1 MYALLLAGL
10 ALVLAGVAPRLMAR
24 LVAFRRA
31 PRPALIAW
39 QAVSLSAVLA
49 ALCAAP
55 AALGYL
61 DNTTYGWF
69 ACSSQNGCA
78 STIWWMENR
87 RWVVPGVAATVTLL
101 VLGRLLLS
109 GHRIGTNLR
118 AARARHRELVDVLAA
133 PASISSQGDGR
144 ADGIRVLDH
153 ATPTA
158 YCLPGRRSRVVLTE
172 GALAALPDDELEA
185 VLAHERAHLRGRH
198 DLLIEYFTVLHH
210 SAPAPVRSPEALRE
224 VRLLVEALADR
235 AAVRRS
241 GPVTTARAL
250 LTLAQGQAPEA
261 SLGAAGDGTTAA
273 RMRLL
278 AEAPLAPAVVVT
290 MYVYAGVVVALP
302 LTLLWLA
309 WH

>member
-1 MYALLLAGL
+1 MYALLLATL
-10 ALVLAGVAPRLMAR
+10 AVVLAGVAPRAMAR
-24 LVAFRRA
+24 LVSFRRA
-31 PRPALIAW
+31 PRPALVAW
-39 QAVSLSAVLA
+39 QAVSLSAVIA

-55 AALGYL
+55 AAVAYH
-61 DNTTYGWF
+61 DDT
-69 ACSSQNGCA
+69 A
-78 STIWWMENR
+78 R
-87 RWVVPGVAATVTLL
+87 RWLVFAVAGAVTLV

-109 GHRIGTNLR
+109 GHRIGTRLR

-133 PASISSQGDGR
+133 PDSEGR
-144 ADGIRVLDH
+144 AAGIRVLDH

-158 YCLPGRRSRVVLTE
+158 YCLPGRRSRVVLTQ

-210 SAPAPVRSPEALRE
+210 SVPHPVRSPEALRE

-235 AAVRRS
+235 SAVRRS

-250 LTLAQGQAPEA
+250 MTLAQGQAPEA
-261 SLGAAGDGTTAA
+261 GLGAGGDGATAA

-278 AEAPLAPAVVVT
+278 AAEPLSPGTVALMYAYAV
-290 MYVYAGVVVALP
+290 AVVALP
-302 LTLLWLA
+302 LALLWLA
-309 WH
+309 WG

>member
-1 MYALLLAGL
+1 MYALLLAAL
-10 ALVLAGVAPRLMAR
+10 AVVLAGVAPRVMAR

-31 PRPALIAW
+31 PRPALVAW

-55 AALGYL
+55 AAVAYV
-61 DNTTYGWF
+61 DETSYGWF
-69 ACSSQNGCA
+69 ACTKGCA
-78 STIWWMENR
+78 GATWWLENR
-87 RWVVPGVAATVTLL
+87 SWIVLGIAVAVTLL
-101 VLGRLLLS
+101 VLGRLLWS
-109 GHRIGTNLR
+109 GHRIGTRLR
-118 AARARHRELVDVLAA
+118 AARARHRELVDVLAE
-133 PASISSQGDGR
+133 PDDGGR

-158 YCLPGRRSRVVLTE
+158 YCLPGRRSRVVLTQ
-172 GALAALPDDELEA
+172 GALSALPAEELDA

-210 SAPAPVRSPEALRE
+210 SVPGPVRSPEALRE

-235 AAVRRS
+235 AAVRQS

-250 LTLAQGQAPEA
+250 MTLAQGQAPEA
-261 SLGAAGDGTTAA
+261 GLGAGGDGTTPA

-278 AEAPLAPAVVVT
+278 AAEPLPAATVALMYAYAAVVLVLPLA
-290 MYVYAGVVVALP
+290 
-302 LTLLWLA
+302 LLVLA
-309 WH
+309 WQ

>member
-10 ALVLAGVAPRLMAR
+10 AVVLAGVAPRVMAR

-31 PRPALIAW
+31 PRPALVAW

-49 ALCAAP
+49 ALFAAP
-55 AALGYL
+55 ASVAYL
-61 DNTTYGWF
+61 NGNPHGWF
-69 ACSSQNGCA
+69 VCSSQDCA
-78 STIWWMENR
+78 STLWWADNR
-87 RWVVPGVAATVTLL
+87 RWIIFGIAAAVTLL

-118 AARARHRELVDVLAA
+118 AARARHRELVDALAE
-133 PASISSQGDGR
+133 PDDGGR
-144 ADGIRVLDH
+144 AAGIRVLAH

-158 YCLPGRRSRVVLTE
+158 YCLPGRRSRVVLTQ
-172 GALAALPDDELEA
+172 GALTALPTDELAA

-210 SAPAPVRSPEALRE
+210 SVPGPVRSPEALRE

-235 AAVRRS
+235 AAVRTS
-241 GPVTTARAL
+241 GPLTTARAL
-250 LTLAQGQAPEA
+250 MTLAQGQAPEA
-261 SLGAAGDGTTAA
+261 SLGAGGDGTTAA

-278 AEAPLAPAVVVT
+278 AADPVSPLVTAV
-290 MYVYAGVVVALP
+290 MYLYAGVVVALP

-309 WH
+309 WR

>member
-1 MYALLLAGL
+1 MYALLLA
-10 ALVLAGVAPRLMAR
+10 ALTVVLAGAAPRAMSR
-24 LVAFRRA
+24 LVRFRRA
-31 PRPALIAW
+31 PRPALVAW

-55 AALGYL
+55 AAVPYL
-61 DNTTYGWF
+61 NETTQRWLVF
-69 ACSSQNGCA
+69 AIAGA
-78 STIWWMENR
+78 
-87 RWVVPGVAATVTLL
+87 VTLI

-109 GHRIGTNLR
+109 GHRIGTRLR

-133 PASISSQGDGR
+133 PTSLSSQVEGR

-158 YCLPGRRSRVVLTE
+158 YCLPGRRSRVVLTQ

-210 SAPAPVRSPEALRE
+210 SVPNPVRSPEALGE

-235 AAVRRS
+235 AAVRQS

-250 LTLAQGQAPEA
+250 MTLAQGQAPEA
-261 SLGAAGDGTTAA
+261 GLGAGGDGTTAA

-278 AEAPLAPAVVVT
+278 AAEPLPSLTVALMYAYAAAVLILPLA
-290 MYVYAGVVVALP
+290 
-302 LTLLWLA
+302 LLGLA
-309 WH
+309 WQ

>member
-1 MYALLLAGL
+1 MYALLLAAL
-10 ALVLAGVAPRLMAR
+10 AVVLAGVAPRLMAR

-55 AALGYL
+55 AAVAYV
-61 DNTTYGWF
+61 NETAYGWF
-69 ACSSQNGCA
+69 ACFNDCA
-78 STIWWMENR
+78 ATIWWMENQS
-87 RWVVPGVAATVTLL
+87 WVVLGVAAAVTLL
-101 VLGRLLLS
+101 VLGRLLWS
-109 GHRIGTNLR
+109 GHRIGTRLR
-118 AARARHRELVDVLAA
+118 AARARHRELVDVLSE
-133 PASISSQGDGR
+133 PGEPGDGGR

-153 ATPTA
+153 STPTA
-158 YCLPGRRSRVVLTE
+158 YCLPGRRSRVVLTQ
-172 GALAALPDDELEA
+172 GALTALPDDELHA

-198 DLLIEYFTVLHH
+198 DLLLEYFTVLHH
-210 SAPAPVRSPEALRE
+210 SVPGPVRSPEALRE

-235 AAVRRS
+235 SAVRVS

-261 SLGAAGDGTTAA
+261 GLGAGGDGTTAA

-278 AEAPLAPAVVVT
+278 AAEPLPATTVAIMYAYAAAVLVLPLA
-290 MYVYAGVVVALP
+290 
-302 LTLLWLA
+302 LLWLA
-309 WH
+309 WR

>member
-10 ALVLAGVAPRLMAR
+10 AVVLAGVAPRVMAR

-31 PRPALIAW
+31 PRPALVAW

-49 ALCAAP
+49 ALFAAP

-61 DNTTYGWF
+61 DNTTYGWI
-69 ACSSQNGCA
+69 ACSSQDDCA
-78 STIWWMENR
+78 TTLWWMENR
-87 RWVVPGVAATVTLL
+87 RWIVLGTAAALALL

-109 GHRIGTNLR
+109 GHRIGTRLR
-118 AARARHRELVDVLAA
+118 AARARHRELVDVLAE
-133 PASISSQGDGR
+133 PDDGGR
-144 ADGIRVLDH
+144 ADGIRILDH

-158 YCLPGRRSRVVLTE
+158 YCLPGRRSRVVLTQ
-172 GALAALPDDELEA
+172 GALAALPTDELEA

-210 SAPAPVRSPEALRE
+210 SVPGPVRSPAALRE

-235 AAVRRS
+235 AAVRSS
-241 GPVTTARAL
+241 GPVPTARAL

-261 SLGAAGDGTTAA
+261 SLGVAGEGTTAA

-278 AEAPLAPAVVVT
+278 AQPALAAPVVVLMYLYAGAVVV
-290 MYVYAGVVVALP
+290 LP
-302 LTLLWLA
+302 LLLLWLA
-309 WH
+309 WR

>member
-1 MYALLLAGL
+1 MYALLLAAL
-10 ALVLAGVAPRLMAR
+10 AVVLAGIAPRVMAR

-31 PRPALIAW
+31 PRPALVAW
-39 QAVSLSAVLA
+39 QAVSLSAVIA

-55 AALGYL
+55 AAVAYL
-61 DNTTYGWF
+61 SDTTYGWF

-78 STIWWMENR
+78 TTIWWMENR
-87 RWVVPGVAATVTLL
+87 RWIVLGIAAAVTLL
-101 VLGRLLLS
+101 VIGRLLLS
-109 GHRIGTNLR
+109 GHRIGTRLR

-133 PASISSQGDGR
+133 PESDGR

-158 YCLPGRRSRVVLTE
+158 YCLPGRRSRVVLTQ

-210 SAPAPVRSPEALRE
+210 SVPNPVRSPEALRE

-235 AAVRRS
+235 AAVRQS

-250 LTLAQGQAPEA
+250 MTLAQGQAPEA
-261 SLGAAGDGTTAA
+261 GLGAGGDGTTAA

-278 AEAPLAPAVVVT
+278 AAEPLSPLTVALMYAYAAVVLVLPLA
-290 MYVYAGVVVALP
+290 
-302 LTLLWLA
+302 LLGLA
-309 WH
+309 WK

>member
-1 MYALLLAGL
+1 MFALLLALL
-10 ALVLAGVAPRLMAR
+10 AVVLSGVAPRVMAR
-24 LVAFRRA
+24 LVSFRRA
-31 PRPALIAW
+31 PRAALVAW

-49 ALCAAP
+49 ALLAAP
-55 AALGYL
+55 AAVPYLGGG
-61 DNTTYGWF
+61 TPGWF
-69 ACSSQNGCA
+69 ACSSLDPCGA
-78 STIWWMENR
+78 TLWWFENQ
-87 RWVVPGVAATVTLL
+87 RWVVLGVAATLTLL

-109 GHRIGTNLR
+109 GHRIGTRLR
-118 AARARHRELVDVLAA
+118 AARARHRDLVDVLAT
-133 PASISSQGDGR
+133 PAGPGSARQ

-158 YCLPGRRSRVVLTE
+158 YCLPGRRSRVVLTQ

-210 SAPAPVRSPEALRE
+210 SVPGPVRSPEALRE

-235 AAVRRS
+235 AAVRQS
-241 GPVTTARAL
+241 GAVTTARAL

-261 SLGAAGDGTTAA
+261 GLGVGGDGATAA

-278 AEAPLAPAVVVT
+278 AAEPLPALTVALMYAYAAVVL
-290 MYVYAGVVVALP
+290 ALP
-302 LTLLWLA
+302 LALLTLA
-309 WH
+309 SQ

>member
-1 MYALLLAGL
+1 MYALLLAAL
-10 ALVLAGVAPRLMAR
+10 AVVLAGVAPRAMAR
-24 LVAFRRA
+24 LVSFRRA
-31 PRPALIAW
+31 PRPALVAW

-55 AALGYL
+55 AAVAHLN
-61 DNTTYGWF
+61 NTASGWF
-69 ACSSQNGCA
+69 ACNSQNGCA
-78 STIWWMENR
+78 TTIWWMENR
-87 RWVVPGVAATVTLL
+87 RWIVLGIAALVTLM

-109 GHRIGTNLR
+109 GHRIGTRLR

-133 PASISSQGDGR
+133 PGSEGR

-158 YCLPGRRSRVVLTE
+158 YCLPGRRSRVVLTQ
-172 GALAALPDDELEA
+172 GALAALPDDELDA

-210 SAPAPVRSPEALRE
+210 SVPDPVRSPEALRE

-235 AAVRRS
+235 AAVRQS

-250 LTLAQGQAPEA
+250 MTLAQGQAPEA
-261 SLGAAGDGTTAA
+261 GLGAGGDGTTAA

-278 AEAPLAPAVVVT
+278 AAEPLSSLTVALMYAYAAVVL
-290 MYVYAGVVVALP
+290 ALP
-302 LTLLWLA
+302 LALLGLA
-309 WH
+309 WR

>member
-1 MYALLLAGL
+1 MYALVLAGL
-10 ALVLAGVAPRLMAR
+10 AVVLAGVAPRMMAR
-24 LVAFRRA
+24 LVTFRRA
-31 PRPALIAW
+31 PRPALVAW

-55 AALGYL
+55 AAVAYL
-61 DNTTYGWF
+61 NDTTHGWF

-78 STIWWMENR
+78 TTIWWMENR
-87 RWVVPGVAATVTLL
+87 RWIVVGIAGVVTVL

-109 GHRIGTNLR
+109 GHRIGTRLR

-133 PASISSQGDGR
+133 PDDGGR
-144 ADGIRVLDH
+144 ADGIRILGH

-158 YCLPGRRSRVVLTE
+158 YCLPGRRSRVVLTQ
-172 GALAALPDDELEA
+172 GALAALPGDELDA

-210 SAPAPVRSPEALRE
+210 SVPGPVRSPEALRE

-235 AAVRRS
+235 AAVRQS

-250 LTLAQGQAPEA
+250 MTLAQGQAPEA
-261 SLGAAGDGTTAA
+261 GLGAGGEGATAA

-278 AEAPLAPAVVVT
+278 AADPVSPAVVAG
-290 MYVYAGVVVALP
+290 MYLYAVAVVALP
-302 LTLLWLA
+302 LALLWLA
-309 WH
+309 WR

>member
-1 MYALLLAGL
+1 MF
-10 ALVLAGVAPRLMAR
+10 ALVLAGLAVVLAGIAPRAMAQ

-31 PRPALIAW
+31 PRPALVAW

-49 ALCAAP
+49 ALLAAP

-61 DNTTYGWF
+61 NNTTYGWF

-78 STIWWMENR
+78 STMWWMENR
-87 RWVVPGVAATVTLL
+87 RWIVLGITAAVTLL

-109 GHRIGTNLR
+109 GHRIGTRLR
-118 AARARHRELVDVLAA
+118 AARARHRELVDVLAE
-133 PASISSQGDGR
+133 PDDGGR

-158 YCLPGRRSRVVLTE
+158 YCLPGRRSRVVLTQ
-172 GALAALPDDELEA
+172 GALAALPDDELDA

-210 SAPAPVRSPEALRE
+210 SVPGPVRSPEALRE

-235 AAVRRS
+235 AAVRQS

-250 LTLAQGQAPEA
+250 MTLAQGQAPEA
-261 SLGAAGDGTTAA
+261 GLGAGGDGTTAA

-278 AEAPLAPAVVVT
+278 AADPVSPLVVAV
-290 MYVYAGVVVALP
+290 MYVYAAAVVALP
-302 LTLLWLA
+302 LTLLWLS
-309 WH
+309 WR

>member
-10 ALVLAGVAPRLMAR
+10 AVILAGVAPRAMAQ

-55 AALGYL
+55 AAVAYL
-61 DNTTYGWF
+61 SDTTYGWF
-69 ACSSQNGCA
+69 ACSSLNGCDT
-78 STIWWMENR
+78 TIWWMENR
-87 RWVVPGVAATVTLL
+87 RWIVFGIAAAVTLL

-109 GHRIGTNLR
+109 GHRIGTRLR
-118 AARARHRELVDVLAA
+118 AARARHRELVDVLAE
-133 PASISSQGDGR
+133 PDDGGR

-158 YCLPGRRSRVVLTE
+158 YCLPGRRSRVVLTQ
-172 GALAALPDDELEA
+172 GALAALPDDQLDA

-210 SAPAPVRSPEALRE
+210 SVPGPVRSPEALRE

-235 AAVRRS
+235 AAVRQS

-250 LTLAQGQAPEA
+250 MTLAQGQAPEA
-261 SLGAAGDGTTAA
+261 GLGAGGDGATAA

-278 AEAPLAPAVVVT
+278 AADPVSPIVVAV
-290 MYVYAGVVVALP
+290 MYLYAVAVVALP

-309 WH
+309 WR